1 MELSVGSCMSATEK
15 LNYYICHDDKILISY
30 RSWEK
35 VMTGEI
41 IDISRNFCVFWGAE
55 TLKTW
60 FFISIKMQMQ
70 EISEKKI
77 HIGLDKNWWQIFFGQ
92 VTLLAVPISI
102 YGNLLTRNYLDFY
115 IR

>member
-1 MELSVGSCMSATEK
+1 
-15 LNYYICHDDKILISY
+15 
-30 RSWEK
+30 
-35 VMTGEI
+35 
-41 IDISRNFCVFWGAE
+41 
-55 TLKTW
+55 
-60 FFISIKMQMQ
+60 MQMQ